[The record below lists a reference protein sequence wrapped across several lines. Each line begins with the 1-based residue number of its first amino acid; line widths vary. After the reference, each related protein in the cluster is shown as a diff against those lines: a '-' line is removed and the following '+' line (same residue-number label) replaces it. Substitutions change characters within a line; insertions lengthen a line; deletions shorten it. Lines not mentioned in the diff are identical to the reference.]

1 MQMPIVCPGCFPCSL
16 PLEKI
21 RYVYRKKQIFHNVRQ
36 FITRFFQKKII
47 NFKELIKILTILRFT
62 SYKVLK
68 KLSKY
73 I

>member
-36 FITRFFQKKII
+36 FITRFFFKKNNKFQGI
-47 NFKELIKILTILRFT
+47 NQDIDNITLYVLQT
-62 SYKVLK
+62 SK
-68 KLSKY
+68 KT
-73 I
+73 